1 MTNDSTYIDTTKMNK
16 SKRKKKRKMRKVISM
31 MELPSI
37 PVKRRIKLAYN
48 YTKQTSPIKM
58 HKRN

>member
-1 MTNDSTYIDTTKMNK
+1 MNK